1 MEIDKQSG
9 QSGELGSVYWAEP
22 KGRSV
27 GRSGRSGGGVCW
39 GALPTTLGLGC

>member
-27 GRSGRSGGGVCW
+27 GRSGRSGGGGYAGVPCR
-39 GALPTTLGLGC
+39 PPSD